1 MPNRSIVLPQCFQGI
16 PIIVTDPITPLLV
29 LASASPRRAELLHQI
44 GVSHRIEPADIDETR
59 ATGEQIDEC
68 VQRLARSKA
77 LQVQQRFKS
86 LPVLGADT
94 VVVIDEV
101 LLGKPRDRADAIEML
116 QRLSGRS
123 HQVLSA
129 VALASD
135 KGLHQALSRNVVRFR
150 SLSEQECVAYWDS
163 GEPQGKAG
171 AYAIQGLG
179 AAFIEYLS
187 GSYSGVMGLPLYETA
202 QLLRAADVAIP
213 GLMTRRLMTR

>member
-1 MPNRSIVLPQCFQGI
+1 MTSPNPAV
-16 PIIVTDPITPLLV
+16 LV
-29 LASASPRRAELLHQI
+29 LASASPRRTELLLQL
-44 GVSHRIEPADIDETR
+44 GVAHRIEPADIDETR
-59 ATGEQIDEC
+59 AAGEGIEEC

-77 LQVQQRFKS
+77 LQVRQRVTA

-94 VVVIDEV
+94 VVVVDDV
-101 LLGKPRDRADAIEML
+101 MLGKPRDRADAIQML

-135 KGLHQALSRNVVRFR
+135 RGLHQALSRSVVRFR
-150 SLSEQECVAYWDS
+150 TLSEQECGHYWDN
-163 GEPQGKAG
+163 GEPHDKAG

-179 AAFIEYLS
+179 AAFIEFLS

-202 QLLRAADVAIP
+202 QLLQAVDIAVP
-213 GLMTRRLMTR
+213 GLVVR